1 MDKSTAAARLG
12 LSSAADPKSITRAYG
27 EQLGKLQQ
35 QLVAAHTD
43 QERHESQIQLAELIE
58 AYECLS
64 GSGRYSGSRSDDETQ
79 ARPAGD
85 RVTEVQAREAV
96 IRLETGAV
104 LSDRLEVGPMLGQGG
119 MGYVFAARDRLKN
132 ENVAIKVLRQDL
144 MFSTAAKER
153 FLAEA
158 KVSCNFSHPNI
169 VNVYDVG
176 VSGGNYYFSMELL
189 KGQTLRSHMEKYHR
203 DRRLFSVAEINEI
216 TRQLVDAL
224 RYAHRHIVHR
234 DIKPENIWLE
244 HDGTVKL
251 MDFGIARANANSDM
265 TQTGMTLGTAYY
277 MAPEQRVAA
286 KEVDWRADLYSL
298 GIVLYE
304 LMAGAVP
311 MGAARPLE
319 QLRRDL
325 PKRYARAVMRAIATR
340 PEDRWPSLQ
349 AFFSELSVRQRK
361 TSWMA
366 AAALVG
372 VVGAVAAGAGLYIY
386 ENRNVDPQLVQQPRS
401 QTGDNKA
408 GNPGADSATSALNK
422 PGLDEPGLD
431 EPGLDSP
438 GDPPANDGNTQG
450 PTTGGSSRNSN
461 SGTAAKQIV
470 TPGTDGQVSADG
482 TSSNAGTSSSGSGNA
497 QVAAQLPLPPA
508 DVKPAVKPAT
518 RKPTTAA
525 DTMPLINTPAPRGP
539 TPEQLDA
546 LSNSN
551 DQFAQCKSECARDES
566 KCYSINRNGRS
577 ECARAAAFGGAAS
590 SNSRDCGPAG
600 IDSCQYASDREACLR
615 NLVRRRGDCSSG
627 GSMIKQ
633 RQDCD
638 RAARD
643 ADQRCLVQKQE
654 CMVACR

>member
-12 LSSAADPKSITRAYG
+12 LSSAADPISITRAYG
-27 EQLGKLQQ
+27 ERLGKLQQ

-43 QERHESQIQLAELIE
+43 QQRHESQVQLAELIE
-58 AYECLS
+58 AYECMS
-64 GSGRYSGSRSDDETQ
+64 GSGRYSRSRSDDETQ
-79 ARPAGD
+79 ARPASEM
-85 RVTEVQAREAV
+85 VTEMQARETS
-96 IRLETGAV
+96 IRLEPGAV
-104 LSDRLEVGPMLGQGG
+104 LSDRLEIGPMLGQGG

-189 KGQTLRSHMEKYHR
+189 KGQTLRAHMEKYHR
-203 DRRLFSVAEINEI
+203 DRRLFSMAEINEI

-304 LMAGAVP
+304 LMVGAVP

-349 AFFSELSVRQRK
+349 EFFSELSAHQRK
-361 TSWMA
+361 TPWA
-366 AAALVG
+366 AAAAVIGLVVAG
-372 VVGAVAAGAGLYIY
+372 AAGAGLYIY
-386 ENRNVDPQLVQQPRS
+386 KNRDESKLVQQPRVDPAGTQS
-401 QTGDNKA
+401 NTGPAKQGANQPAADDVGSNKRGQLPA
-408 GNPGADSATSALNK
+408 GGGNAQGPATGTVSASSNDPKTASPTATSGA
-422 PGLDEPGLD
+422 GGQA
-431 EPGLDSP
+431 
-438 GDPPANDGNTQG
+438 PA
-450 PTTGGSSRNSN
+450 
-461 SGTAAKQIV
+461 SGV
-470 TPGTDGQVSADG
+470 
-482 TSSNAGTSSSGSGNA
+482 SNAGGDSGTA
-497 QVAAQLPLPPA
+497 QVAAQVPQPQMGTKPE
-508 DVKPAVKPAT
+508 VKPAN
-518 RKPTTAA
+518 RKPMPTATDA
-525 DTMPLINTPAPRGP
+525 ATVINTPSPRGP
-539 TPEQLDA
+539 TPEQVEA
-546 LSNSN
+546 LSGSNS
-551 DQFAQCKSECARDES
+551 QVVQCRAECARDEVQ
-566 KCYSINRNGRS
+566 CYSINRNSRA
-577 ECARAAAFGGAAS
+577 ECARAAAFGSAS
-590 SNSRDCGPAG
+590 SNSAGCGSAG
-600 IDSCQYASDREACLR
+600 LENCQYASDREACLR
-615 NLVRRRGDCSSG
+615 NLVRRRTDCNSG
-627 GSMIKQ
+627 NSMIKQ
-633 RQDCD
+633 RQECD

-654 CMVACR
+654 CLATCR